1 MMDSLTIQERIA
13 QSKYAVGDPLL
24 MKKPTTML
32 AEENKKAMK
41 DLQIWQGTW
50 FDSLDPSRIY
60 HVIDELSSH
69 CQTKRLGS
77 PRERRRDG
85 RKYYNFYV

>member
-1 MMDSLTIQERIA
+1 MKNLPQR
-13 QSKYAVGDPLL
+13 LL
-24 MKKPTTML
+24 KKIR
-32 AEENKKAMK
+32 K

-69 CQTKRLGS
+69 CQTDRPVNADMMAANIIILCITSPNYPNRHQRKRPARHWQASL
-77 PRERRRDG
+77 
-85 RKYYNFYV
+85 